1 MNGVVYFLQLDM
13 PNLVDIPGVPALFWR
28 KTEGEWMWREE
39 KRINLKNYTKK
50 RNKQAIDLGENQILP
65 SAKWA

>member
-1 MNGVVYFLQLDM
+1 
-13 PNLVDIPGVPALFWR
+13 
-28 KTEGEWMWREE
+28 MWREE

-65 SAKWA
+65 SAK